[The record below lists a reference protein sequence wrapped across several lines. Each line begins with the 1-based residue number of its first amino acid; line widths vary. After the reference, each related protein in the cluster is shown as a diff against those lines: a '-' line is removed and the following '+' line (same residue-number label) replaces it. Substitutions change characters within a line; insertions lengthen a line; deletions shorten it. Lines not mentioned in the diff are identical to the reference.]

1 MGYNSK
7 YPRDGRVEPQPGNSG
22 WHLDLICPIDQHTT
36 GFHGALRMVMH
47 DTASPDAPE
56 IRPVWDK
63 LNQGHAPFMPM
74 ANLTCCSSNERVHFQ
89 AQGEAISNLHC
100 FSFHTWLSASLT
112 WRCLRCTIPRL
123 LVTLL
128 SICRVALH
136 T

>member
-74 ANLTCCSSNERVHFQ
+74 ANLTCCSSTKVKPSPTSTASPFILGFRH
-89 AQGEAISNLHC
+89 
-100 FSFHTWLSASLT
+100 LSLG
-112 WRCLRCTIPRL
+112 
-123 LVTLL
+123 V
-128 SICRVALH
+128 V
-136 T
+136 